1 MRWHDMGLGLRLTQ
15 ATGRR
20 GRAFQLDSV
29 EGLGFLHHHS
39 SSNSGSGE
47 AEERTPGG
55 GNLLTLLSSHH
66 SHSPCRHRGAH
77 LAAAIGGW
85 HPCAYQAALQ
95 HHLLRESCHGCH
107 LSPPA
112 LGASEQKWVGYG
124 DGEVWVWL
132 WWVRMDRSELQER
145 RRSDCLIR

>member
-1 MRWHDMGLGLRLTQ
+1 MGLRLQLTQ
-15 ATGRR
+15 ATRWR

-29 EGLGFLHHHS
+29 EGLGFLHHYS
-39 SSNSGSGE
+39 GSNSGSCE

-66 SHSPCRHRGAH
+66 SHSPCRHCGSH
-77 LAAAIGGW
+77 LAAIAIGGW
-85 HPCAYQAALQ
+85 HPCPYQAALQ

-124 DGEVWVWL
+124 DGEVWMNECGEWEWPL
-132 WWVRMDRSELQER
+132 TTSQEQR
-145 RRSDCLIR
+145 QSDSLIR